1 MAGLRERQKAA
12 RERRI
17 LEAASAKFRSHGY
30 RSVKIEDLA
39 EMAEVSVGTVYN
51 YYETKGDIL
60 IATVAMEVEEVIAA
74 GAPIL
79 ANPPQRVDDALLALI
94 YQYYDHSLEY
104 LSKEMWRAAI
114 AHSIEHPNTP
124 SGRRYA
130 EQDRRL
136 AAQVTELIRVLQGR
150 KLVRQNLIATDLGT
164 LIFGALNQAFIEF
177 VKQDDITLVQLRTQI
192 AAQIAPVASLMSGD
206 APVTNQ

>member
-17 LEAASAKFRSHGY
+17 LEAASIKFRSHGY
-30 RSVKIEDLA
+30 RSVKIEELA

-79 ANPPQRVDDALLALI
+79 TDPPQRVDDAILALI
-94 YQYYDHSLEY
+94 FQYYDHSLEY
-104 LSKEMWRAAI
+104 LSKEMWRTAI

-136 AAQVTELIRVLQGR
+136 VAQVTELIAVLQDRGKVR
-150 KLVRQNLIATDLGT
+150 RNLVATDLGA
-164 LIFGALNQAFIEF
+164 LVFSALNQAFIEF
-177 VKQDDITLVQLRTQI
+177 IKQDEMTLTQLRDQI
-192 AAQIAPVASLMSGD
+192 TAQIVPVANLISAD
-206 APVTNQ
+206 ASPSA